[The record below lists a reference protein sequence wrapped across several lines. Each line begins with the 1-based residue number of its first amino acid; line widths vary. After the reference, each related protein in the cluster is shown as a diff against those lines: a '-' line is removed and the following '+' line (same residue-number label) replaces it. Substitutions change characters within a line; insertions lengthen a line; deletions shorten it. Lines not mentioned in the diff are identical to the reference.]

1 MGFNQKKHFKSN
13 FNGVKKLK
21 MSEIKNKVHQ
31 PEIYNVDILEKSLD
45 KIYMDFIYMEAKIE
59 LMKKEILEMKDW
71 LELEKDMWK
80 YNG

>member
-1 MGFNQKKHFKSN
+1 
-13 FNGVKKLK
+13 

-31 PEIYNVDILEKSLD
+31 PEVYNVDILEKSLD

-80 YNG
+80 YNGQ